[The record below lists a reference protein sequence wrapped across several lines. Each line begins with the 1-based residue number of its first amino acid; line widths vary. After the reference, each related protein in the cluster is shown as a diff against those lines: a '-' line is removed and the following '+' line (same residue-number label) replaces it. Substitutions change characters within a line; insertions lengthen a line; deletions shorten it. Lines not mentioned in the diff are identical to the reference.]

1 MQPHR
6 IVSREEWIEARKA
19 RTGREKEFTLARD
32 RLSVSWRKIY
42 PSDSLRRR
50 L

>member
-19 RTGREKEFTLARD
+19 LLPRLTPRLTPHFLASAC
-32 RLSVSWRKIY
+32 SVAVHEIKSV
-42 PSDSLRRR
+42 
-50 L
+50 